1 MFTGIIQAIGKIA
14 TLERR
19 GGDARLRVQ
28 AGKLDLADV
37 KLGDSIAVSGV
48 CLTVIELSA
57 KDFAADV
64 SGETLAR
71 TTLGGLKPGTA
82 VNLEKALLPTTRL
95 GGHLVSGHVDGI
107 GKVLDR
113 RQDARSVRFRVAVP
127 RELGKYIAGKGSVCI
142 NGVSLTVN
150 AVHDSR
156 DGGRSGLPPPS
167 RGITPSLEGRGTT
180 SGKKEVERRREQP
193 PRATH
198 GAVADDAE
206 FEVNIVPH
214 TLAETTLGELAPG
227 HAVNIEVDLLARYLE
242 RLLQG
247 QEAVAAGVTPELL
260 ARHGFV

>member
-156 DGGRSGLPPPS
+156 DGG
-167 RGITPSLEGRGTT
+167 GTT

-242 RLLQG
+242 RLLQD